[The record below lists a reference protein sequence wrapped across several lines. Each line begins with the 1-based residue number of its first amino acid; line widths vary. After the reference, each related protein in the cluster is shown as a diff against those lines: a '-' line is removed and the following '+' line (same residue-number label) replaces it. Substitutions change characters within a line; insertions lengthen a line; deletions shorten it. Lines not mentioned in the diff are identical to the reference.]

1 MTLRA
6 FRCNFPATSSRL
18 HHDVFTAPPAIV
30 YSFAGGERR
39 KWRRAQQLT
48 KKRLF
53 ARTFSAAA
61 GSAFRSLP
69 FRHVREFP
77 FRIGADRA
85 KKRRKCRVQCIN
97 NSRGLLSSQSDATCS
112 DRSPCH
118 FQKLWRASD
127 GQPDFNHSCLS
138 RCLQKECSAVCFPSD
153 SQAFENPFR
162 HVSTSKRNESSG
174 KCHLLFSQGRMFR
187 FLLFLASYPGL
198 LYIWRTEQGAIT
210 LCSVRRIM
218 ERKS

>member
-1 MTLRA
+1 MISLIEPDGTSSVP
-6 FRCNFPATSSRL
+6 FRCNFSRDILSQL
-18 HHDVFTAPPAIV
+18 HHDAFTVPPAIV

-97 NSRGLLSSQSDATCS
+97 NSRSLLSSQSDATCS
-112 DRSPCH
+112 ARSPCH
-118 FQKLWRASD
+118 FQKPWQRPPTVSQILTIPACRD
-127 GQPDFNHSCLS
+127 
-138 RCLQKECSAVCFPSD
+138 VC
-153 SQAFENPFR
+153 
-162 HVSTSKRNESSG
+162 
-174 KCHLLFSQGRMFR
+174 
-187 FLLFLASYPGL
+187 
-198 LYIWRTEQGAIT
+198 
-210 LCSVRRIM
+210 
-218 ERKS
+218 